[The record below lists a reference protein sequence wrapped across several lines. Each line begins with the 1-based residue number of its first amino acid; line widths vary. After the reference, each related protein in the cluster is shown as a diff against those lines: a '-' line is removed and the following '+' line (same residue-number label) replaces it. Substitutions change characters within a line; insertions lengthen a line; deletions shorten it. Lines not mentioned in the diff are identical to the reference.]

1 MTTTT
6 QPSPFF
12 ITDDQATASPYW
24 EARHELADA
33 MRKLNAL
40 VVTSDLSES
49 DCQDI
54 TREVAALTH
63 RLSARD
69 QYPGIVAWSKAKKFG
84 DMPRINY
91 EVLSI
96 GGRSHPGAP
105 GMKMRREGDDT
116 IGTVT
121 FDGAFEGPPGCVHG
135 GWVAALFDQFMGM
148 VHMVGGNPGM
158 TGGLS
163 VRYVKPTPLYTELTL
178 VGHHEVVSER
188 RTKVTGE
195 MLANGEV
202 TATCEAMFVRA
213 PTAFLM
219 ESFGLSAD

>member
-54 TREVAALTH
+54 TREVAALSH

-105 GMKMRREGDDT
+105 GMKMSGHHGQRAKPAMPILRQHRATPRREPRNSRDMD
-116 IGTVT
+116 
-121 FDGAFEGPPGCVHG
+121 
-135 GWVAALFDQFMGM
+135 
-148 VHMVGGNPGM
+148 
-158 TGGLS
+158 
-163 VRYVKPTPLYTELTL
+163 
-178 VGHHEVVSER
+178 
-188 RTKVTGE
+188 
-195 MLANGEV
+195 
-202 TATCEAMFVRA
+202 
-213 PTAFLM
+213 
-219 ESFGLSAD
+219 